1 MGSKIHVVAVP
12 YPGAGHITP
21 LLHFTK
27 NLASKGL
34 KITMVIPTINCKSS
48 AMAAS
53 SALQQFHN
61 HKLDFKIHYISDGSE
76 NDDPS
81 ISAKDYLIRLKTEIS
96 KNLTLFIKKLISG
109 VNNDDD
115 DDDNILPCLLVY
127 DSTMPWAL
135 EIARQHGMLGAA
147 FFAESCFIHCIYYNI
162 FQGNL
167 KLSSIIK
174 DQKSV
179 ISLPPLP
186 PLEIDDLPCHPTF
199 RSFDPAVLE
208 RFYANKFSTLHHADW
223 IFINTFDNLETEV
236 INLLTITTCVILN
249 FIHFSLDFTTFF
261 DKIYTV
267 T

>member
-1 MGSKIHVVAVP
+1 MEGKIHILAVP
-12 YPGAGHITP
+12 YPAAGHITP

-27 NLASKGL
+27 LLASKGL
-34 KITMVIPTINCKSS
+34 KVTMVIPTLNCKIS

-53 SALQQFHN
+53 SAREQLN
-61 HKLDFKIHYISDGSE
+61 FKIHYISDGSE

-81 ISAKDYLIRLKTEIS
+81 ISPKDYLIRLKTELS
-96 KNLTLFIKKLISG
+96 KNLTFFIEKLISDKD
-109 VNNDDD
+109 NNNVEGEEDN
-115 DDDNILPCLLVY
+115 NILPCLLVY

-135 EIARQHGMLGAA
+135 EIAHHHGMLGAP

-167 KLSSIIK
+167 NPNSILND

-199 RSFDPAVLE
+199 RSFTPAVLE
-208 RFYANKFSTLHHADW
+208 DFYANKFSNLDNADW

-236 INLLTITTCVILN
+236 INLLTYYP
-249 FIHFSLDFTTFF
+249 TFL
-261 DKIYTV
+261 IQL
-267 T
+267 